1 LSRKTE
7 HERARDERSD
17 EELIAAIRDTDDGD
31 GFAVLYERYYQR
43 VYKFVFMRLGNRAEA
58 EEAVQEAFTAIF
70 QSVSAYRGRSQA
82 LSWIYGIAKNTVN
95 NHIRRAAAY
104 ERRIDGAEQALA
116 RTHARS
122 GVGTPEDALALRRCA
137 ESVRSEF
144 DAITGW
150 QSEIFEMRHIDNLPI
165 AEISAR
171 TSRSRDAVRSSLRR
185 VKRRIVSAV
194 ENRRDDGFGSVGE
207 RSLA

>member
-7 HERARDERSD
+7 HEHAHDERSD

-31 GFAVLYERYYQR
+31 AFAVLYERYYPR
-43 VYKFVFMRLGNRAEA
+43 VYQFVYTRLGNRTEA
-58 EEAVQEAFTAIF
+58 EEAVQEAFAAIF
-70 QSVSAYRGRSQA
+70 GSVETYRGRSQA

-95 NHIRRAAAY
+95 NQIRRAAAY
-104 ERRIDGAEQALA
+104 DRRIDRAEPELVRA
-116 RTHARS
+116 HAGS

-144 DAITGW
+144 DAIASW
-150 QSEIFEMRHIDNLPI
+150 QSEIFVMRHIENLPI

-185 VKRRIVSAV
+185 VKRRIVAAV
-194 ENRRDDGFGSVGE
+194 ENGHEVGFDSVGE
-207 RSLA
+207 GSLA